1 MGGGRPPWAE
11 TPQEEHGTRDTDP
24 LEGTWDQAARQEV
37 TSETPM
43 WTDRQTPVKTLPCP
57 KLRFPVAINRC
68 RYTDPHMLMV
78 ENHISQAMS
87 ISNIHPHEKSYEFK
101 TFIVNNHASLP
112 HHHMLLIKELTNF
125 SDVYIDSAPR
135 LCVRQV
141 IQEMA

>member
-1 MGGGRPPWAE
+1 
-11 TPQEEHGTRDTDP
+11 
-24 LEGTWDQAARQEV
+24 
-37 TSETPM
+37 
-43 WTDRQTPVKTLPCP
+43 
-57 KLRFPVAINRC
+57 
-68 RYTDPHMLMV
+68 MLMA

-87 ISNIHPHEKSYEFK
+87 ISNIHPHEKSSEFK
-101 TFIVNNHASLP
+101 TFMVNNHASLP